1 MRYNGEPRT
10 TYHRRKLVRLSH
22 AAVAVAILYLSV
34 AALYALEVP
43 SVVAIVVGA
52 PLAGIV
58 STAVRRRFLPE
69 APPWTDEERLQLP
82 RLRPVWLPLGLIGVA
97 LLFFVAHIPLAIAGA
112 VVASS
117 MGALVVS
124 ELRARRQAERRQ
136 SDR

>member
-1 MRYNGEPRT
+1 MLC
-10 TYHRRKLVRLSH
+10 LV
-22 AAVAVAILYLSV
+22 VTAI
-34 AALYALEVP
+34 YALEVP

-58 STAVRRRFLPE
+58 SIAVRRRFLPE

-97 LLFFVAHIPLAIAGA
+97 LLFFVAHIPLAIAAA

-117 MGALVVS
+117 IGALVVS
-124 ELRARRQAERRQ
+124 ELRARRRAERRQ